1 MAASTVVPGLV
12 SPCESDERGIVE
24 MAGTAHLSS
33 AFSPPRLPGGK
44 RSGEVAARRTSYD
57 PWPVIRLDPR
67 KRGGTRGGLIDRRK
81 SCQPAP
87 YSASIILLFEIS
99 RDFVPLNFT
108 PCRKL
113 NLRIFVSID
122 SILACNKFPKV
133 FLKFRVTKIRL
144 FVEKVSLIC

>member
-87 YSASIILLFEIS
+87 YSASIILLFELS

-108 PCRKL
+108 H
-113 NLRIFVSID
+113 VS
-122 SILACNKFPKV
+122 
-133 FLKFRVTKIRL
+133 KI
-144 FVEKVSLIC
+144 KS